1 MLVLREISKFDLRLA
16 RYTREQS
23 PAVKFIINKYSNHV
37 EYRPFF
43 CRVRSTL
50 CRCYSVVK
58 VESLSTLNMYAYIR
72 GNPNHPQKS

>member
-43 CRVRSTL
+43 
-50 CRCYSVVK
+50 
-58 VESLSTLNMYAYIR
+58 VEFGAPCVGAIQL
-72 GNPNHPQKS
+72 